1 MDPRVEEHARIVVE
15 HSAQIEPGD
24 AVIVSAPP
32 AGRDLVVAIYERLG
46 EIGAEPMFF
55 GADSRAQRAYMRA
68 ADPEAFETP
77 PHALAAVEEAD
88 AAIGIRA
95 SENTHEESDVP
106 PAVNQAFQTARQP
119 VQEAMMANRW
129 VATQHPAPGNAQDAE
144 MSTEAYADFVYDAV
158 NRDWDAQRAF
168 QEQLVDILD
177 VGETVHIESGEETD
191 LHMRIDGMAAVNDY
205 GEHNMPGGEVFTAP
219 VPDSVEG
226 TVLFDKPLITQGQE
240 VTGVHLTFEGGTVTE
255 FHAEKNEEVLEAVLD
270 TDDGARRLGELGIG
284 MNRGIDRFT
293 SNMLFDEKMGDTVHM
308 ALGRAYE
315 ETVGQDREQ
324 NESAVHLDM
333 IVDMSEDAV
342 LEVDGAVVMRDGTFS
357 FEDGFEEES

>member
-32 AGRDLVVAIYERLG
+32 EGRDLVVAIYEQLG
-46 EIGAEPMFF
+46 EIGANPMFF
-55 GADSRAQRAYMRA
+55 GADSRTQRAFMRA
-68 ADPEAFETP
+68 ADPDDFETP

-106 PAVNQAFQTARQP
+106 PAVNQAFQTAHKP

-144 MSTEAYADFVYDAV
+144 MSTEAYADFVYNAV
-158 NRDWDAQRAF
+158 NRDWEAQRAF

-177 VGETVHIESGEETD
+177 EGETVHIRSGEDTD
-191 LHMRIDGMAAVNDY
+191 MHMRIDGMTAVNDY
-205 GEHNMPGGEVFTAP
+205 GEKNMPGGEVFTAP
-219 VPDSVEG
+219 VPESVEG
-226 TVLFDKPLITQGQE
+226 TVLFDKPLITQGRE
-240 VTGVHLTFEGGTVTE
+240 VTGIHLTFEDGVITE
-255 FHAEKNEEVLEAVLD
+255 FHAEKNEAVLDSVLD
-270 TDDGARRLGELGIG
+270 TDEGARRLGELGIG

-293 SNMLFDEKMGDTVHM
+293 YNMLFDEKMADTVHM

-315 ETVGQDREQ
+315 ETVGEDREQ

-333 IVDMSEDAV
+333 IVDMSEDSV
-342 LEVDGAVVMRDGTFS
+342 LEVDGEVVKRDGTFS
-357 FEDGFEEES
+357 FENGFEGDA